1 MDRRMLNIV
10 WMMSMRV
17 GGEWV
22 DLAKSEGLRGGDD
35 GAGGEGR
42 KEGRANWEADEQAV
56 NTLAERLHGI
66 QKTEGEGRRKGSVRG
81 EGGGTIDRQIEP
93 I

>member
-1 MDRRMLNIV
+1 MPVGFFVRGNLFSTLIGCMMDRRMLNIV

-17 GGEWV
+17 GGVWV

-66 QKTEGEGRRKGSVRG
+66 
-81 EGGGTIDRQIEP
+81 
-93 I
+93 